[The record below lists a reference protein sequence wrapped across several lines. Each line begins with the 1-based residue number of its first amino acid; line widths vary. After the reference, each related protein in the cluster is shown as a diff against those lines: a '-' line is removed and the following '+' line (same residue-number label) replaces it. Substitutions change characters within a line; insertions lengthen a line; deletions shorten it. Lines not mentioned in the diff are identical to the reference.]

1 MPLLNRKI
9 LVKSTVG
16 CLGKQDS
23 GLSRRVDA
31 VSRRKMISLRFFRL
45 SGFDTLNRE
54 SGQISFSAKE
64 KGRSLSSTTNPYFDR
79 AKFQTSLQEKIEL
92 AIPGFHG
99 YKEKE
104 LRRESDKLIRNQI
117 YQKLSDAESQAKD
130 TYRSLVN
137 QGANDSWDDTDHLL
151 ARLDRVMERIN
162 HSEYGYA
169 GLFDV
174 TKVKETDLDRMMN
187 YDMQLI
193 QMADNVTNAIQA
205 FKDSVD
211 NNRLPEAKGKV
222 GDAMKSV
229 DALEN
234 AYNGRKQII
243 VGVQ

>member
-1 MPLLNRKI
+1 MAAGLLKE
-9 LVKSTVG
+9 S
-16 CLGKQDS
+16 
-23 GLSRRVDA
+23 
-31 VSRRKMISLRFFRL
+31 ISLRFFWP

-54 SGQISFSAKE
+54 SDENSLLEIRQ
-64 KGRSLSSTTNPYFDR
+64 GRNLSSTANPYFDR
-79 AKFQTSLQEKIEL
+79 AKSQTSLQEKIEL

-137 QGANDSWDDTDHLL
+137 QGANDTWDDTDHLL

-169 GLFDV
+169 GFFDA
-174 TKVKETDLDRMMN
+174 TKVKEPDLDRMMS

-193 QMADNVTNAIQA
+193 QMADNVTTAIQA
-205 FKDSVD
+205 LKDSVD

-222 GDAMKSV
+222 GAAMKTV

-234 AYNGRKQII
+234 AYDGRKQII

>member
-1 MPLLNRKI
+1 MPLLFRVDVESLRKI
-9 LVKSTVG
+9 
-16 CLGKQDS
+16 
-23 GLSRRVDA
+23 
-31 VSRRKMISLRFFRL
+31 ISLRFFYV

-54 SGQISFSAKE
+54 SAENPFSTIKQ
-64 KGRSLSSTTNPYFDR
+64 GRSLSSTTNPYFDR
-79 AKFQTSLQEKIEL
+79 AKSQTSLQEKIEL

-169 GLFDV
+169 GFFDV
-174 TKVKETDLDRMMN
+174 TKVKDPDLDRMMT

-193 QMADNVTNAIQA
+193 QMADNVSIAIQA
-205 FKDSVD
+205 LKDSVD
-211 NNRLPEAKGKV
+211 NNRLLEAKGKV
-222 GDAMKSV
+222 GDATKAV

>member
-1 MPLLNRKI
+1 MAAGLLKE
-9 LVKSTVG
+9 S
-16 CLGKQDS
+16 
-23 GLSRRVDA
+23 
-31 VSRRKMISLRFFRL
+31 ISLRFFWL

-54 SGQISFSAKE
+54 SEENSPLEIRQ
-64 KGRSLSSTTNPYFDR
+64 GRSLSSTANPYFDR
-79 AKFQTSLQEKIEL
+79 AKSQTSLQEKIEL

-117 YQKLSDAESQAKD
+117 YQKLSDSESQAKD

-151 ARLDRVMERIN
+151 ARLDRVMER
-162 HSEYGYA
+162 
-169 GLFDV
+169 
-174 TKVKETDLDRMMN
+174 MMS

-193 QMADNVTNAIQA
+193 QMADNVTTAIQA
-205 FKDSVD
+205 LKDSVD

-222 GDAMKSV
+222 GDAMKAV